1 MIVMTVGKGVVCMRK
16 TTKLWDVWEMQDPVH
31 EGIDD
36 RQYRYMLVEDGV
48 IQDWEA
54 LFLDGVDEAN
64 TDEEEVEQ

>member
-1 MIVMTVGKGVVCMRK
+1 LTVGKGVVCMRK

-36 RQYRYMLVEDGV
+36 RQYRYMLVEDEV